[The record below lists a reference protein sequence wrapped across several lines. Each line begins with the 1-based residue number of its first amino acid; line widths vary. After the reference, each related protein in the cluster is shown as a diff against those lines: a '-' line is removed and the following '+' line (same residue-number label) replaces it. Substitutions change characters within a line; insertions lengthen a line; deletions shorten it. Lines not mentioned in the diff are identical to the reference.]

1 MRKRDDR
8 STTGDLMHQILQ
20 TEIASGEEIMIVVMT
35 DKEVLV
41 LTKGSWTKA
50 TDRKKGVRAI
60 NDAIKAGWPDPLE
73 GLVESE
79 FKVRPFELPRPQSP
93 MIAPSMETV
102 V

>member
-60 NDAIKAGWPDPLE
+60 KAGCGQTFWEKWLR
-73 GLVESE
+73 VNSE
-79 FKVRPFELPRPQSP
+79 
-93 MIAPSMETV
+93 
-102 V
+102 